1 MTRPH
6 PHDNAVIQS
15 GANETTASDSSRGV
29 GALPSMGDD
38 MERRMLRA
46 MFACSPDAIIITDP
60 QRRFVMLNPVA
71 ERMFGYSE
79 AEVVGRG
86 GALFHADSQR
96 FHELDPR
103 LSGSPARQHI
113 AAPLMLRR
121 KDGSIFTA
129 DATRHALND
138 ADGSVAG
145 YLTLVRDVTQQL
157 RDEEERQQVAQALHR
172 SEADLRRLAY
182 HDPLTG
188 LVNRVRLLERLR
200 EMMGRQT
207 RESGAFAVLFIDFDR
222 FKMINDT
229 MGHEIGDQLLVSI
242 ADRLNK
248 ELGEQYPFVDRV
260 SEGLAG
266 RIGGDEF
273 VMLLPDMADVPRIGR
288 FVDHLQR
295 ALAQPH
301 DLAGQAVVCTASI
314 GIVMV
319 RGGEY
324 ERPEQIVRDADIAM
338 YEAKASGRSRSAW
351 FDQHMRNRIL
361 ERASLESDMRQALDE
376 RLFRLHFQPIF
387 SLETGE
393 ATGFEAVIRWPDA
406 KRGMVPPHR
415 FLPIAQEMGL
425 SVPMGRWV
433 LAEACAHW
441 RAWQPRIT
449 DRRADAPLTLHVNLF
464 CEQLVAD
471 QTVALI
477 AETLRDVDM
486 PASAL
491 MLEIPK
497 TVFTRPEA
505 PTMRALRQIQQLGVG
520 LAVDNLG
527 FGSGSMA
534 HLHDLP
540 LRQIKMS
547 ASLVHDMANRMEYA
561 ALVQA
566 TITLA
571 HSLGLTVVAAGIE
584 TEAQLTQLQTLNCDL
599 GQGFYFAPA
608 LSSEEAAAFTLKPQ
622 SLSKSA

>member
-6 PHDNAVIQS
+6 PHDNIAAQAGVNEVIAS
-15 GANETTASDSSRGV
+15 GSFPVV
-29 GALPSMGDD
+29 GPQKPPLIGDD

-86 GALFHADSQR
+86 GELFHADSR
-96 FHELDPR
+96 RLHELDPR
-103 LSGSPARQHI
+103 LPGSQARQHL

-121 KDGSIFTA
+121 KDGSTFVA

-138 ADGSVAG
+138 ADGSVTG

-157 RDEEERQQVAQALHR
+157 RDEEERQQVAQALRR

-188 LVNRVRLLERLR
+188 LANRARLLERLR

-207 RESGAFAVLFIDFDR
+207 REPVAFAVLFIDFDR

-229 MGHEIGDQLLVSI
+229 MGHEVGDQLLVSI
-242 ADRLNK
+242 ADRLNG
-248 ELGEQYPFVDRV
+248 ELGGQDR
-260 SEGLAG
+260 SGAADPASRGLAG

-273 VMLLPDMADVPRIGR
+273 VMLLPDVADVLHIDR
-288 FVDHLQR
+288 FVGHLQR
-295 ALAQPH
+295 ELTQPH

-324 ERPEQIVRDADIAM
+324 ERPEQIMRDADIAM

-361 ERASLESDMRQALDE
+361 ERASLESDLRKALDE

-387 SLETGE
+387 SLESGE

-406 KRGMVPPHR
+406 NRGMVPPHR
-415 FLPIAQEMGL
+415 FLPIAQEMG
-425 SVPMGRWV
+425 
-433 LAEACAHW
+433 
-441 RAWQPRIT
+441 
-449 DRRADAPLTLHVNLF
+449 
-464 CEQLVAD
+464 
-471 QTVALI
+471 
-477 AETLRDVDM
+477 
-486 PASAL
+486 
-491 MLEIPK
+491 
-497 TVFTRPEA
+497 
-505 PTMRALRQIQQLGVG
+505 
-520 LAVDNLG
+520 
-527 FGSGSMA
+527 
-534 HLHDLP
+534 
-540 LRQIKMS
+540 
-547 ASLVHDMANRMEYA
+547 
-561 ALVQA
+561 
-566 TITLA
+566 
-571 HSLGLTVVAAGIE
+571 
-584 TEAQLTQLQTLNCDL
+584 
-599 GQGFYFAPA
+599 
-608 LSSEEAAAFTLKPQ
+608 
-622 SLSKSA
+622 